1 MTASLPVFSRPSL
14 GPLEAA
20 AASEAVLSGWVAAG
34 PHLQAFE
41 EAFAARCGAQFGI
54 GVSSWT
60 TGAFLV
66 LKAWGLGHGAEV
78 IVPSLTFI
86 ASVNVIRHVGARPVF
101 ADIDPLTFNIDPAA
115 IEAAITPKTRAII
128 AVDQIGLPCDMHAIR
143 AIAEK
148 HNLLLL
154 DDAACAVGSL
164 NQGRPVGS
172 LAPVSVFSLHARKV
186 ITTGEGG
193 MILTDDAELAERVR
207 RLRNQGMSL
216 SALERHNAGP
226 TTFESYPEIGY
237 NARMTDIQAAVGNV
251 QLARLDDLI
260 TARSAVADRYNA
272 RLAGHPLLMAP
283 HAPEGMTPNWQS
295 YQVTLKQGGLAQ
307 RNALM
312 EQLHAA
318 GVGTRRG
325 VMPSHREGPYAE
337 SAPPLP
343 HTEFAADCCILLP
356 MHAEMTPAQAD
367 AVMDVVDRCAP

>member
-1 MTASLPVFSRPSL
+1 M
-14 GPLEAA
+14 
-20 AASEAVLSGWVAAG
+20 
-34 PHLQAFE
+34 
-41 EAFAARCGAQFGI
+41 
-54 GVSSWT
+54 
-60 TGAFLV
+60 
-66 LKAWGLGHGAEV
+66 
-78 IVPSLTFI
+78 
-86 ASVNVIRHVGARPVF
+86 F